1 MTTALLVRTCLSLAA
16 VIGLL
21 AFMSWALRRGMA
33 RASANGARALM
44 SVETALPLGERRS
57 LAIVAVADRR
67 FLLGLTPSSVSLIAE
82 VTASGSAGTR
92 S

>member
-1 MTTALLVRTCLSLAA
+1 MTTALLIRTALSLAA

-33 RASANGARALM
+33 RGARSGARALM

-57 LAIVAVADRR
+57 LAIVTVADRR
-67 FLLGLTPSSVSLIAE
+67 FLLGLTPSNVSLIAE
-82 VTASGSAGTR
+82 VTASTGAGSQ

>member
-1 MTTALLVRTCLSLAA
+1 MTTALLVRTFVSLAA

-21 AFMSWALRRGMA
+21 ALLPWALRRGMA
-33 RASANGARALM
+33 RSGRSGARALM
-44 SVETALPLGERRS
+44 SVETALPLGDRRS
-57 LAIVAVADRR
+57 LAIVAVAGRR

-82 VTASGSAGTR
+82 VTAPASAGNE